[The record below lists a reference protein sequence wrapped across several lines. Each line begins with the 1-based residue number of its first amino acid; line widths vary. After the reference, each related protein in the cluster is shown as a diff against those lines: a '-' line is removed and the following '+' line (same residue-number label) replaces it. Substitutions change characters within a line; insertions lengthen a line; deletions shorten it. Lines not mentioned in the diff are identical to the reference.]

1 MIVSVNLNSIPFL
14 SSTDSTRTSMS
25 SKQIQ
30 QTLTSLNT
38 EIPYVIG
45 SDYNSLTN
53 PSQFGIRLAED
64 DGEVVYKNLD
74 IMVVQYKNF
83 DKVIDIY
90 IPPIQK
96 VSGIFATKLRFSLD
110 VGSKFKK
117 GDILASYDCF
127 LNGIPSYGYN
137 VFTAFMP
144 FFGFNHEDA
153 ITISESFAERARYS
167 AVEKV
172 FIPIYEYTLLQE
184 FYKDQENSYTYIPSI
199 GQHIKDD
206 VVCCT
211 ISSRDAALSNYDS
224 LKNKIQT
231 TLKTMSL
238 SDLLSFGFSGDSK
251 FMINKIR
258 TKVENGI
265 VSGIKIHRFKSPK
278 TQCMIDQKLE
288 NILDQLYLKYGEFV
302 STIYNDL
309 SKQFNYQYVRH
320 ILKKYYVY
328 VDKSTGSRGVISL
341 NNLSYILE
349 LEISKDC
356 KTTIGDKLANRYA
369 NKGVVSLILPDD
381 LRPIGL
387 TSNKPVDLIFNPF
400 GIFSRQ
406 NLGQLLEAIISK
418 TVMYCDNYIKT
429 NPNDVKQVITW
440 LNDSTIQK
448 IDSDYSQRI
457 KTEIIDNLDDENFKR
472 QFINNI
478 KQSNL
483 FIEAPS
489 FAKIDI
495 NYLLKDLVEYKEPVL
510 IKKDLIK
517 YMKQK
522 LKINTPFPNEDVQI
536 NNILCAPIYIQKLS
550 KLVAKII
557 NARDFGSVRS
567 VTKQPTKGRARG
579 GGSRVGQM
587 ELESML
593 ASGCDLA
600 VKEILTVKSDWTAGK
615 KDLIRQLV
623 LDGEY
628 NLPENRSIKSRTK
641 EVVDIQLEFLKE

>member
-38 EIPYVIG
+38 EIPYVIS
-45 SDYNSLTN
+45 SDYFTLVNS
-53 PSQFGIRLAED
+53 SHFGIKLAED
-64 DGEVVYKNLD
+64 DGEVLYKNSD
-74 IMVVQYKNF
+74 ILIIHYTNL
-83 DKVIDIY
+83 DKVVDIH

-96 VSGIFATKLRFSLD
+96 VSGIFATKLRFTLD
-110 VGSKFKK
+110 VGTKFKK
-117 GDILASYDCF
+117 NDILMNYDCF

-153 ITISESFAERARYS
+153 ITISESFSERARYTS
-167 AVEKV
+167 TEKI

-184 FYKDQENSYTYIPSI
+184 IYKNQDNSYIYIPSV
-199 GQHIKDD
+199 GQHIQDS
-206 VVCCT
+206 VVCCA
-211 ISSRDAALSNYDS
+211 IAPREMGFSNYND
-224 LKNKIQT
+224 LKNKIQM
-231 TLKTMSL
+231 TLKSMSL
-238 SDLLSFGFSGDSK
+238 SDLLSFGFSGDNKFAIDKIKSK
-251 FMINKIR
+251 I
-258 TKVENGI
+258 ENGI
-265 VSGIKIHRFKSPK
+265 VSGIKIHRFKAPN
-278 TQCMIDQKLE
+278 TQNMIDPKLE
-288 NILDQLYLKYGEFV
+288 ATLDQLYLKYGEFI
-302 STIYNDL
+302 SDIYNDL
-309 SKQFNYQYVRH
+309 SKQFNYQYVNQ
-320 ILKKYYVY
+320 IFKKYYLY
-328 VDKSTGSRGVISL
+328 IDKSTGNRGTISL
-341 NNLSYILE
+341 NNLCYLIE

-356 KTTIGDKLANRYA
+356 KTVTGDKLANRYA
-369 NKGVVSLILPDD
+369 NKGVVSLIIPDD
-381 LRPIGL
+381 LRPVGL
-387 TSNKPVDLIFNPF
+387 TSNKPIDLIFNPF

-406 NLGQLLEAIISK
+406 NLGQLLEAVISK

-429 NPNDVKQVITW
+429 NPSEVGKVLTW
-440 LNDSTIQK
+440 LNNSIIQK
-448 IDSDYSQRI
+448 MDSNYSQRVEN
-457 KTEIIDNLDDENFKR
+457 EIIKKLEDEPFK
-472 QFINNI
+472 QSFLNNI
-478 KQSNL
+478 NQSNL

-495 NYLLKDLVEYKEPVL
+495 NSLLESVVEYKEPVL
-510 IKKDLIK
+510 IKKELIQ

-522 LKINTPFPNEDVQI
+522 LKVQTPFPNEDVQI
-536 NNILCAPIYIQKLS
+536 DNIVCAPIYIQKLS
-550 KLVAKII
+550 KLVGKII

-593 ASGCDLA
+593 AAGCDLA
-600 VKEILTVKSDWTAGK
+600 VKEILTVKSDWIAGK